1 MKKLIPFLSLFVL
14 LTAFTC
20 EDEPLDD
27 GLAGQAESNLTCANS
42 TLALI
47 TATENYGNANEG
59 DANFTTICN
68 TYKTA
73 LQNQIIACGDPNGV
87 LQITVNS
94 LGNCMGDDNE
104 PADVEV
110 PGTWKLTAWNVAE
123 ATDVNND
130 GTASTNVLDEID
142 CYEDETIVFSADNTG
157 VIMSTSYAELSLTI
171 EAGTTDSYVFA
182 QDCIAEIENTAFTWT
197 QTGSTIVIT
206 DPTGMELNLTQSGNE
221 MSYTVPDGF
230 QVINSD
236 DLMVTVSQDLTFV
249 YTKL

>member
-1 MKKLIPFLSLFVL
+1 MKNCEIYWSRHETITELSSKSNISRFLSLFVL

-59 DANFTTICN
+59 DVNFTTICN

-94 LGNCMGDDNE
+94 LGNCM
-104 PADVEV
+104 
-110 PGTWKLTAWNVAE
+110 
-123 ATDVNND
+123 
-130 GTASTNVLDEID
+130 
-142 CYEDETIVFSADNTG
+142 
-157 VIMSTSYAELSLTI
+157 
-171 EAGTTDSYVFA
+171 
-182 QDCIAEIENTAFTWT
+182 
-197 QTGSTIVIT
+197 
-206 DPTGMELNLTQSGNE
+206 
-221 MSYTVPDGF
+221 
-230 QVINSD
+230 
-236 DLMVTVSQDLTFV
+236 
-249 YTKL
+249 